1 MSAYVLAPRHF
12 IDKNIQ
18 QNKNS
23 LVMKNFMFL
32 FRNGMETRSNA
43 TPEEMQNNMQLWF
56 AWVEKLKNQGIYVA
70 GEALMPVG
78 KTVKGE
84 KQVVTDGPFAESKE
98 LVGGFFVVKAD
109 DLDAAIALTKDYPD
123 YNIGGSVEVREV
135 VVF

>member
-1 MSAYVLAPRHF
+1 
-12 IDKNIQ
+12 
-18 QNKNS
+18 
-23 LVMKNFMFL
+23 MKNFMFL
-32 FRNGMETRSNA
+32 FRNGMEARSNA